1 MIKQEQK
8 LIELGYEL
16 MTKRLYKKEYLNYG
30 TIEIHIYSNK
40 DYCIKIDIDNFE
52 SDINAIIKCMTEM
65 QKDLKILKECEE

>member
-1 MIKQEQK
+1 MTK
-8 LIELGYEL
+8 LDDKLQELGYEL

-52 SDINAIIKCMTEM
+52 SNINVIIKCMNEM
-65 QKDLKILKECEE
+65 QKDLEILKECEE